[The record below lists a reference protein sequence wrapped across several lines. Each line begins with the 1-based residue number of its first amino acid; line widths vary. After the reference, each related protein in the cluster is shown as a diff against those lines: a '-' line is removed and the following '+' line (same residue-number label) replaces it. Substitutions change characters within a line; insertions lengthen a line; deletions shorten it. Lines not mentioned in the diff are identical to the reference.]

1 MPLNN
6 IESSKL
12 TQAYDR
18 MLERVKESLK
28 RAEPKLQEAVDL
40 AREKAIELEE
50 LTVEEA
56 EKVGNYLKRDVM
68 DIANYLASDEVDDI
82 KSWFRFD
89 VDLIETQLFD
99 LLFSVADKTRLD
111 RLNFEDELKRGN
123 EYHTGEITG
132 PGSLVCMDCAEQI
145 NFIKTGHIPPC
156 PKCHGTIYS
165 RQSPD

>member
-18 MLERVKESLK
+18 MLDRVKKSLK
-28 RAEPKLQEAVDL
+28 QAEPKLHEAIDL
-40 AREKAIELEE
+40 AREKAVELGE
-50 LTVEEA
+50 LTIEEA
-56 EKVGNYLKRDVM
+56 EDIGNYLRRDV
-68 DIANYLASDEVDDI
+68 INVANYLAGDEIEDL

-89 VDLIETQLFD
+89 INLIEMQLLD

-111 RLNFEDELKRGN
+111 RLCFEEEVQKGN

-132 PGSLVCMDCAEQI
+132 PGGLICVACGEQI
-145 NFIKTGHIPPC
+145 NFNKTGHIPPC

-165 RQSPD
+165 HQSLD

>member
-1 MPLNN
+1 MPLKN

-18 MLERVKESLK
+18 MMGRVKESLK
-28 RAEPKLQEAVDL
+28 HTGPKLQEAIDS
-40 AREKAIELEE
+40 AREKAVELGE
-50 LTVEEA
+50 LTAEEA
-56 EKVGNYLKRDVM
+56 QDIGNYLRRDIT
-68 DIANYLASDEVDDI
+68 DIANYMSSDEAEDL

-89 VDLIETQLFD
+89 VNLIETQLLD

-111 RLNFEDELKRGN
+111 RLNFEDEVQRGN

-132 PGSLVCMDCAEQI
+132 PGTLVCDACGEKI
-145 NFIKTGHIPPC
+145 HFNKTGHIPPC
-156 PKCHGTIYS
+156 PKCHATIYS

>member
-18 MLERVKESLK
+18 MLERVKKSL
-28 RAEPKLQEAVDL
+28 RQTEPKLHEAIDL
-40 AREKAIELEE
+40 AREKAVELKE
-50 LTVEEA
+50 LTIEEA
-56 EKVGNYLKRDVM
+56 EDVGNYLRRDVM
-68 DIANYLASDEVDDI
+68 DVANYLASDEAEDL

-89 VDLIETQLFD
+89 VNLIETQLLD

-111 RLNFEDELKRGN
+111 RLYFEEEVRKGN

-132 PGSLVCMDCAEQI
+132 PGSLVCAACGEQI
-145 NFIKTGHIPPC
+145 HFNKTGHIPPC
-156 PKCHGTIYS
+156 PKCHETIYS
-165 RQSPD
+165 RHSPD